1 MSVIDLLKKNKIIV
15 YPTDTLYGILGRA
28 LSNSVVER
36 IYRVKG
42 RDENKPFIILISSIS
57 DLKKFNIS
65 DALIRANGGILERV
79 WPGPVSVI
87 LPCISKKFLYL
98 HRGTKSLAFRM
109 PKDKELLRILN
120 TTGPLVAPSAN
131 PQGEIPAS
139 NIKKARKYF
148 GNKVDGYYGKNKKAG
163 KPSTIISLVGN
174 KPKIVRQGV
183 KKVVLTSF

>member
-1 MSVIDLLKKNKIIV
+1 
-15 YPTDTLYGILGRA
+15 
-28 LSNSVVER
+28 
-36 IYRVKG
+36 
-42 RDENKPFIILISSIS
+42 
-57 DLKKFNIS
+57 
-65 DALIRANGGILERV
+65 
-79 WPGPVSVI
+79 
-87 LPCISKKFLYL
+87 
-98 HRGTKSLAFRM
+98 M